1 MEIVKVK
8 IPVIDKETGRKS
20 FEEREVERNV
30 WTAKQLETA
39 ALRLARIER
48 ESHRP
53 ELFGQLVERLGRS
66 GAKTTT
72 LDFESEAGYQAHVR
86 DFARRRGID
95 TLAGVVTGIEERV
108 KQKLAWL
115 DEKRGQVAKL
125 WERASVAFDSMIERE
140 RSVSYNDKR
149 FENLTARAPETS
161 AWGGGGPYLIAPTT
175 RFARSVEEEARRV
188 QLHSDSWKEREAL
201 LRPVL
206 EKIYLNPDQARQA
219 QCTCFHTGK

>member
-1 MEIVKVK
+1 LWGVSLPRALSDGGVSEGDTVLLKKDGVEIVKVK

-39 ALRLARIER
+39 IIRSERIER

-95 TLAGVVTGIEERV
+95 TLAGAVAGIKQRV
-108 KQKLAWL
+108 EQKLAWL

-125 WERASVAFDSMIERE
+125 WERASVAFDIVIERE
-140 RSVSYNDKR
+140 RSVSYNDER
-149 FENLTARAPETS
+149 SETQAAEIS
-161 AWGGGGPYLIAPTT
+161 PDRPYLIPPTT
-175 RFARSVEEEARRV
+175 RFARSVEEDARRA
-188 QLHSDSWKEREAL
+188 QLHSDRWRE
-201 LRPVL
+201 
-206 EKIYLNPDQARQA
+206 
-219 QCTCFHTGK
+219 